1 MNIDKTRILSSAEVR
16 ALTSRIRRL
25 LGPEI
30 LGAASRR
37 WSMADRIRFA
47 AVAASCVQERER
59 RGMTLK
65 DAAGILK
72 VPQYRLR
79 AVETGS
85 LSEIR
90 LEVVT
95 AYLAF
100 LGLTSWSRRWARANP
115 RLSRRLGIHSA
126 DR

>member
-1 MNIDKTRILSSAEVR
+1 MAIDKTTILSSAQVR
-16 ALTSRIRRL
+16 VLTSRIRRL

-30 LGAASRR
+30 LGGASRH
-37 WSMADRIRFA
+37 WSMADTIRFS

-65 DAAGILK
+65 DAAGKLK

-79 AVETGS
+79 AVETGH
-85 LSEIR
+85 LSEVR
-90 LEVVT
+90 PEVLT
-95 AYLAF
+95 AYLEF
-100 LGLTSWSRRWARANP
+100 LRLTSWSTRWARANP

>member
-79 AVETGS
+79 AVETGAGRDRS
-85 LSEIR
+85 LRHGSQKVPPER
-90 LEVVT
+90 V
-95 AYLAF
+95 
-100 LGLTSWSRRWARANP
+100 
-115 RLSRRLGIHSA
+115 
-126 DR
+126 